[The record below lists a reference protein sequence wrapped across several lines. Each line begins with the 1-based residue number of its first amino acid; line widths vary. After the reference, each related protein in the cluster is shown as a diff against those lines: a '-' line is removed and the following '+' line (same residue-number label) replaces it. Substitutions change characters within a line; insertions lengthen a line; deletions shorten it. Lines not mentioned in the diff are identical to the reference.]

1 MPGIPERK
9 NRPNTLSLS
18 EPSLL
23 FLRRLAYLADPLS
36 PTLQRWPLCH
46 FERKSVVSGVESI
59 EKSPVVSVTLAALHR
74 RHD

>member
-9 NRPNTLSLS
+9 NRPNTPSLS

-23 FLRRLAYLADPLS
+23 FLRRLAYLAVPLS